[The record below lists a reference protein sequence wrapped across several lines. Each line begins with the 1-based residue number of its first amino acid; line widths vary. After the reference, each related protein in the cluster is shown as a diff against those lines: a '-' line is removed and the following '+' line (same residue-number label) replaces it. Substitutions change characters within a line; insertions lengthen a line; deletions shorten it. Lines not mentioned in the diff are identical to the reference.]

1 VLESVWIVYVV
12 NPDFDGSIIFC
23 RHDFHG
29 FICIPLDDFFEIEM
43 TVDSSDADSDSNI
56 SPL

>member
-1 VLESVWIVYVV
+1 MSV

-23 RHDFHG
+23 RYDFHG